1 MKILSV
7 ETSCDETAV
16 SLIEAKGGLTEPFFK
31 VLGNALF
38 SQIEIHKKYGGV
50 FPVLAKR
57 EHSKNLVPLLTDT
70 LTQASEYQKTD
81 NKISNEV
88 WQKIT
93 KILERENELATELQK
108 NFDDIKRP
116 DIDFIAVT
124 AGPGLEPALW
134 VGISFA
140 KALGLLWNLP
150 VLPINHME
158 GHIASVLLGKSD
170 TDSKNNIQF
179 PALALLISGGHT
191 ELVEI
196 SDWGKYKIIGKTLD
210 DAVGEAFD
218 KVARMLALPYP
229 GGPEISRL
237 AELARTENLLKKCKL
252 PRPMI
257 HSGDFNFSFSGLKTA
272 VLYYI
277 RDHSAISEEDKPD
290 IAREFED
297 ATVEVLLNKTEKAI
311 IQTGAKTLIVAG
323 GVISNKKLR
332 AEFEKLSEKYNDLDV
347 RIPLREMATDNSL
360 MIAIAAFVDVTKNP
374 ETLKEQKEI
383 KANGN
388 LELSEKL

>member
-1 MKILSV
+1 
-7 ETSCDETAV
+7 
-16 SLIEAKGGLTEPFFK
+16 
-31 VLGNALF
+31 
-38 SQIEIHKKYGGV
+38 
-50 FPVLAKR
+50 
-57 EHSKNLVPLLTDT
+57 
-70 LTQASEYQKTD
+70 
-81 NKISNEV
+81 
-88 WQKIT
+88 
-93 KILERENELATELQK
+93 
-108 NFDDIKRP
+108 
-116 DIDFIAVT
+116 
-124 AGPGLEPALW
+124 
-134 VGISFA
+134 
-140 KALGLLWNLP
+140 
-150 VLPINHME
+150 
-158 GHIASVLLGKSD
+158 
-170 TDSKNNIQF
+170 
-179 PALALLISGGHT
+179 
-191 ELVEI
+191 
-196 SDWGKYKIIGKTLD
+196 
-210 DAVGEAFD
+210 
-218 KVARMLALPYP
+218 MLALPYP